1 MNMRGEN
8 GENQARKDGMQKY
21 GSCSCELTDVGG
33 GRKKRLDE
41 KCESKCVFKDVK
53 SSQSAV
59 YWTLKHLFV

>member
-33 GRKKRLDE
+33 GRE
-41 KCESKCVFKDVK
+41 KEMR
-53 SSQSAV
+53 
-59 YWTLKHLFV
+59 